1 MKRLTKRIKLPGS
14 SSTFI
19 CITGWGAAQPEEYCG
34 VYNALHKTDMYTMG
48 YYLVTTF
55 NGNNNNNYNQVM

>member
-1 MKRLTKRIKLPGS
+1 MCERNFTSLSKQVIKPAVS

-34 VYNALHKTDMYTMG
+34 VYNALHKTDMYS
-48 YYLVTTF
+48 
-55 NGNNNNNYNQVM
+55 NGILPHD